1 MIPFEAHIDV
11 HLLWRDFMAGKSAG
25 GGKNENGDENGDA
38 AANRIA
44 KNKNLEV
51 ARRHPG
57 GLGTELNTQ
66 SFPGC

>member
-1 MIPFEAHIDV
+1 
-11 HLLWRDFMAGKSAG
+11 MAGKSAM